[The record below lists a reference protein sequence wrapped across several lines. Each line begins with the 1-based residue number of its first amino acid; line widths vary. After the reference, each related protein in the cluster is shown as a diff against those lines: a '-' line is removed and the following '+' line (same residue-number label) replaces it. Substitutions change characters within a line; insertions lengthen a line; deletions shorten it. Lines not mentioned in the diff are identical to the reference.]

1 MKRFLP
7 HLVIFG
13 LIAGIYQAG
22 WLAPID
28 RLVTDLGFTAMPQP
42 ASGEV
47 VVVEIDAKSL
57 RQLDVWPWP
66 RAYHAVLLD
75 QLIAAGARRIAFDI
89 DFSSRSTDAADQA
102 FAQALKR
109 TQGRAILPVLKQLAP
124 AEDGSTEI
132 VVAVPISELREHA
145 QLAHVNILPSA
156 DDRVRQYLN
165 LERFGEIAVP
175 ALASRLAGNP
185 RPELQEFDIDYSIP
199 PGSVPSLSYVDIMQG
214 NFDRNA
220 VAGKDIIIGATA
232 IELGDRLAVPVHGVI
247 AGPLLQ
253 ALAYETLAQNRA
265 MLRLA
270 DWPAMVVAFILAI
283 LVGPMLSAL
292 MWRNGLAVLALSW
305 AMLTAASFAA
315 QNELALLVDIAPGLL
330 ITLTSYGYAVVR
342 RIDRQA
348 VSIYRERMLSLHRR
362 AMMSTV
368 VESSFDGIVI
378 TDEAGLVQMSNA
390 AAIAM
395 MGWDDVEIVGQNVD
409 DYIPRPE
416 IADDGSESSEDTPV
430 HTRKLEATRGD
441 GTTFT
446 MEIVINTS
454 RVAMASGGT
463 KSERTDETVRI
474 FTFRDVT
481 ARKLA
486 EQARQHAMEEA
497 VAANKAKTEFLANM
511 SHELRTPLNGII
523 GLADVMRTEALGP
536 LGSAEY
542 TEFVGDI
549 YDSGHHLL
557 EIVEDI
563 LNMSKIEAGEMTLNE
578 SEFDLAD
585 AVDASIRIVREL
597 AGKKNLALATELT
610 PGLPRVNAD
619 ERMIKQ
625 ILLNLLSN
633 AVKFTPEDGKVSV
646 RASRREDGGI
656 TIEVADTGIGI
667 PAGDIERALEP
678 FAQVDSRLQR
688 EFEGTGLGLPL
699 VKSMSELHDGR
710 LIIESVVD
718 QGTTV
723 RVELPAERSRGHQEL
738 ESKVPGDNENGES
751 ASADAEAGDEHDR
764 GEPVH
769 LGAEPKDLD
778 AAA

>member
-7 HLVIFG
+7 HLLFFG

-28 RLVTDLGFTAMPQP
+28 RLVTDLAFTAMPRP
-42 ASGEV
+42 ASGKV

-57 RQLDVWPWP
+57 RELDVWPWP
-66 RAYHAVLLD
+66 RTYHGVLLD
-75 QLIAAGARRIAFDI
+75 QLLAAGARLVAFDI
-89 DFSSRSTDAADQA
+89 DFSSHSTAAADA
-102 FAQALKR
+102 SFSEALMR
-109 TQGRAILPVLKQLAP
+109 AQGRAILPVLKQLAP
-124 AEDGSTEI
+124 AEDGGTEM
-132 VVAVPISELREHA
+132 VVAVPIPQLREHV
-145 QLAHVNILPSA
+145 QLAHVNIVPSA
-156 DDRVRQYLN
+156 DDHIRQYLN
-165 LERFGEIAVP
+165 REPFGEVEVP
-175 ALASRLAGNP
+175 GLASRLAGDP
-185 RPELQEFDIDYSIP
+185 RPALDVFEIDFAISP
-199 PGSVPSLSYVDIMQG
+199 ESVPSLSYVDVMQG
-214 NFDRNA
+214 NFDREA
-220 VAGKDIIIGATA
+220 VAGRDVIVGATA
-232 IELGDRLAVPVHGVI
+232 IELGDRVAAPVHGVI

-253 ALAYETLAQNRA
+253 ALAYETLTQDRA

-270 DWPAMVVAFILAI
+270 EWPAMVVALILAI

-292 MWRNGLAVLALSW
+292 KWRKGFAALAVSW
-305 AMLTAASFAA
+305 AILVAVSFAA
-315 QNELALLVDIAPGLL
+315 QSELALLVDVAPGLL
-330 ITLTSYGYAVVR
+330 ITLLSYGYAVVR

-368 VESSFDGIVI
+368 VENSFDGIVI
-378 TDEAGLVQMSNA
+378 TDEVGMVQMSNA
-390 AAIAM
+390 AATDM
-395 MGWDDVEIVGQNVD
+395 MGWDDMEIVGQNVD

-416 IADDGSESSEDTPV
+416 IAEAVSETYEDTLV
-430 HTRKLEATRGD
+430 HTRELDVTRGD

-446 MEIVINTS
+446 MELVVNTS
-454 RVAMASGGT
+454 RMSMASSGV
-463 KSERTDETVRI
+463 KSNCADEAVRI

-497 VAANKAKTEFLANM
+497 VAANKSKTEFLANM

-523 GLADVMRTEALGP
+523 GLSDVMRTEALGP
-536 LGSAEY
+536 IGVKEY
-542 TEFVGDI
+542 AEFVGDI

-578 SEFDLAD
+578 SEFKLAD
-585 AVDASIRIVREL
+585 AVDASIRMVREL
-597 AGKKNLALATELT
+597 AEKKNLTLVTEFT
-610 PGLPRVNAD
+610 PEQPRVNAD

-633 AVKFTPEDGKVSV
+633 AVKFTPKHGKVSV
-646 RASRREDGGI
+646 RTALRDDGGM

-667 PAGDIERALEP
+667 PAEDFERALKP

-699 VKSMSELHDGR
+699 VKSMAELHGGR
-710 LIIESVVD
+710 LRIDSVVD

-723 RVELPAERSRGHQEL
+723 YVELPAERTL
-738 ESKVPGDNENGES
+738 ALNGS
-751 ASADAEAGDEHDR
+751 
-764 GEPVH
+764 
-769 LGAEPKDLD
+769 GAEMAGVLED
-778 AAA
+778 AA